1 METASFSIIV
11 LIMYIF
17 AFLFS
22 FGIPAAVIIVIAV
35 KHKKEEEQKRFLFMQ
50 MMADIDKRN
59 AEKAKER
66 TLPVSSYYSLRK
78 SSWNR
83 NVPAGKCLFRYS
95 GSAQKSFRPGG
106 L

>member
-1 METASFSIIV
+1 
-11 LIMYIF
+11 MYIF

-59 AEKAKER
+59 AEKAQEESGKREMIQ
-66 TLPVSSYYSLRK
+66 S
-78 SSWNR
+78 
-83 NVPAGKCLFRYS
+83 AGAPQTDEK
-95 GSAQKSFRPGG
+95 KV
-106 L
+106 